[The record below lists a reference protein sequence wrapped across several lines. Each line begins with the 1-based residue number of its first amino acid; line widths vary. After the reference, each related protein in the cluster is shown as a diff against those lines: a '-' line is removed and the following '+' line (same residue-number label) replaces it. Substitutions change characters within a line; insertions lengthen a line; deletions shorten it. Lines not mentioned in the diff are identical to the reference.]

1 MAEHPNVA
9 LVREMMGA
17 MDSGDVAFLE
27 DHTSDDIVWHTGGNS
42 RAAGTRRG
50 KDEVRQMM
58 SAVTGDSMK
67 VQNHAILG
75 DDDHVVVLG
84 TANVTAPSGKSA
96 EYNFVNVF
104 HVSGGKITEA
114 WGMAE
119 NDAVTD
125 PDLGRVRDL
134 VHRAAAGFRGGSARR
149 RRANPRRRARSG
161 TR

>member
-1 MAEHPNVA
+1 MDEHPNVTMVNELTA
-9 LVREMMGA
+9 A
-17 MDSGDVAFLE
+17 MDRGDVAFLE

-67 VQNHAILG
+67 VQNHAVLG

-104 HVSGGKITEA
+104 HVSDGKITEA
-114 WGMAE
+114 WGLAE

-125 PDLGRVRDL
+125 PIWDEF
-134 VHRAAAGFRGGSARR
+134 A
-149 RRANPRRRARSG
+149 
-161 TR
+161 